1 MRFIIMLLI
10 LCGCSASHHYNKA
23 IKKGLKL
30 EPTNKIITVTDTL
43 TINGKDSII
52 ERLITVDCPEPIIQT
67 KWRVRFD
74 NKRFKDSL
82 KIFRRM
88 YSDSLRY
95 ALKTSKTKQKENK
108 ANNKTKRTQLR
119 QENKRNLWWL
129 WLIIGFV
136 LSFVTKIFLKN
147 LTIF

>member
-1 MRFIIMLLI
+1 MLLI

-52 ERLITVDCPEPIIQT
+52 ERLITIECPEPIIQT
-67 KWRVRFD
+67 KWKIRFD

-82 KIFRRM
+82 KVFRRM

-119 QENKRNLWWL
+119 QENKRSLWWL

>member
-1 MRFIIMLLI
+1 
-10 LCGCSASHHYNKA
+10 
-23 IKKGLKL
+23 
-30 EPTNKIITVTDTL
+30 
-43 TINGKDSII
+43 
-52 ERLITVDCPEPIIQT
+52 
-67 KWRVRFD
+67 
-74 NKRFKDSL
+74 
-82 KIFRRM
+82 M

-119 QENKRNLWWL
+119 QENKRSLWWL

>member
-1 MRFIIMLLI
+1 MLLI

-119 QENKRNLWWL
+119 QENKRSLWWL